1 MEKQNWVQ
9 YFVAIIFLTPVQYF
23 IGGVQYFSAK
33 YWTWVQNVAEY
44 FEPEFNIG
52 VSKYYVTPGM

>member
-23 IGGVQYFSAK
+23 IGGLNISP
-33 YWTWVQNVAEY
+33 QNI
-44 FEPEFNIG
+44 EPGFRILQNILDLQ
-52 VSKYYVTPGM
+52 SSILRYQNIM